1 MAFDASRSPT
11 DILSVSLT
19 TNTLNIVFP
28 VCLLLAFLLLHWR
41 RKSSPTLPDLPWVAR
56 NDRAWVLRDL
66 RTRLWCSINYEEALR
81 RAYDQYARHNKPCI
95 LATLDGEVVLLPP
108 SNTSWLIAQP
118 DNVLSVN
125 GAHKHILQT
134 RYTFPKPEIMDPTV
148 HFDVIKSELTRQV
161 FNVTP
166 EVCDE
171 LAAAVD
177 QIWGSE
183 ADSDFEYY
191 SDADGWKT
199 VVLFDSL
206 TKIIARISNRVFVGL
221 PLCRDEEYL
230 KNAIGFAEDIAF
242 SATILRLFPGILR
255 PLVSRIVTCSNR
267 KHTRAYT
274 EILTP
279 EILRRQGL
287 QDETTSDSEA
297 EHKDSETER
306 PGDTAKN
313 DFLQWLLTRSLTK
326 SYLSPDEADPQ
337 IICARLLHVN
347 FASVHT
353 TSFIGTNAL
362 LDILA
367 APRNERVLETLRQ
380 EALDN
385 MEPDAGSGPASRMWS
400 RTAIAKMHYL
410 DSALRETSRRASIIG
425 VGVNQKV
432 VAPGGITTP
441 DGIHVPEG
449 CMVATHSWGCHNDET
464 LYEEADK
471 YKAFRFVELRDRI
484 SSGLGDG
491 DRDRADR
498 EKEYLDKAH
507 LSFIATS
514 PSYLGFGH
522 GRHACPGRFFAA
534 QELKLLLAYLL
545 SRYEIQMVMEGGL
558 GGNWNGKGIRPE
570 CYWAGPNHV
579 PPMSAKVR
587 VRRRKEFQ

>member
-1 MAFDASRSPT
+1 MASTPSSSWVA
-11 DILSVSLT
+11 LLAAAAAA
-19 TNTLNIVFP
+19 
-28 VCLLLAFLLLHWR
+28 LLLLLRWWCR
-41 RKSSPTLPDLPWVAR
+41 STTSPSLPDLPWVAR
-56 NDRAWVLRDL
+56 NDRAWILPGL
-66 RTRLWCSINYEEALR
+66 RTRLWCSVNYEEALR
-81 RAYDQYARHNKPCI
+81 RAYEQYARHNKPCI

-108 SNTSWLIAQP
+108 SNTPWLIAQP

-134 RYTFPKPEIMDPTV
+134 RYTFPRPEIMDPTV

-183 ADSDFEYY
+183 ADPDFEYY
-191 SDADGWKT
+191 DAEGWKT

-221 PLCRDEEYL
+221 PLCRDEQYL
-230 KNAIGFAEDIAF
+230 KNAIGFAEDIAI
-242 SATILRLFPGILR
+242 SATVLRLFPGIIR
-255 PLVSRIVTCSNR
+255 SLVAPIATRFNR
-267 KHTRAYT
+267 KHTREYT
-274 EILTP
+274 EILRP
-279 EILRRQGL
+279 EIIRRQRL
-287 QDETTSDSEA
+287 QQSTGDS
-297 EHKDSETER
+297 KTE
-306 PGDTAKN
+306 DAVKN

-326 SYLSPDEADPQ
+326 SYNSPDETDPQ
-337 IICARLLHVN
+337 IISARLLHVN

-367 APRNERVLETLRQ
+367 APLQERVLETLRK

-385 MEPDAGSGPASRMWS
+385 MEPDAGSGPTSRMWS

-410 DSALRETSRRASIIG
+410 DSALRESSRRASIIG

-432 VAPGGITTP
+432 VAPGGVTTP
-441 DGIHVPEG
+441 DGTHLPEG
-449 CMVATHSWGCHNDET
+449 CMVATHSWGCHNDDN
-464 LYEEADK
+464 LYEAADK
-471 YKAFRFVELRDRI
+471 YKPFRFVELRDKI
-484 SSGLGDG
+484 SSGVGDG
-491 DRDRADR
+491 DRDKAER

-522 GRHACPGRFFAA
+522 GRHACPGRFFAS
-534 QELKLLLAYLL
+534 QELKLLIAYLL

-570 CYWAGPNHV
+570 SYWVGPNHV